1 MRDSSSETNH
11 IANLLFTSAR
21 THNGW
26 LQKSVSDD
34 ILKKAVD
41 LAKWGPTSA
50 NCLPMRVLFV
60 RSPEAKQRLVPYL
73 LAGNQA
79 KTLAAPVTAIVA
91 YDLDFPEYLPKLF
104 PATDARSWFIGNDE
118 LIFDTAF
125 RNATL
130 QAAYLLIALR
140 MLGLDVGPMS
150 GFEKEGLNKEFFSGT
165 NIRSNFLINIGYGD
179 PQALYPRGARLEFDE
194 IAKIL

>member
-130 QAAYLLIALR
+130 QSAYLLIALR

-179 PQALYPRGARLEFDE
+179 PQALYPRGPRLEFDE